1 MPKAVLGAVGTMIKD
16 THKTCLRLPELNRH
30 AESAQKILIEI
41 VLKPYLTVC
50 ELPYLTNKNIVCNS
64 LAMAVLKIMCCL
76 SKVQI

>member
-41 VLKPYLTVC
+41 VLKPYLTFC
-50 ELPYLTNKNIVCNS
+50 ELPYLTNKNIVCKKN
-64 LAMAVLKIMCCL
+64 K
-76 SKVQI
+76 